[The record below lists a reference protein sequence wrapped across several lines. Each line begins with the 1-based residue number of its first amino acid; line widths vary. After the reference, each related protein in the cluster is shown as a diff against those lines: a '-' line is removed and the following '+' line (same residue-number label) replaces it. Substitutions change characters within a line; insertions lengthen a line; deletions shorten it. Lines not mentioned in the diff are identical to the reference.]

1 MFDNSIDNKPLYTKI
16 DGQIVRDLTQSMLDS
31 TVTPGLSYTAFK
43 VPNDYVMR
51 PDLISKSTYNTTQ
64 YAEIILKFNGI
75 SNPFSIDKGDLIL
88 VPNLDGAKEK
98 IIKTESGHKS
108 DLAKI
113 RNSYKYI
120 DPAKIPNKSDSLKD
134 YDNRQIKTALL
145 PPNIAEEGTTQ
156 IIQRNGRV
164 YFGESVA
171 TCVQN
176 GISSAEFLSLAIKNK
191 NIIL

>member
-1 MFDNSIDNKPLYTKI
+1 
-16 DGQIVRDLTQSMLDS
+16 V
-31 TVTPGLSYTAFK
+31 
-43 VPNDYVMR
+43 
-51 PDLISKSTYNTTQ
+51 YNTTQ
-64 YAEIILKFNGI
+64 YTEIILKFNGI
-75 SNPFSIDKGDLIL
+75 SNPFSIDKGDMIL

-98 IIKTESGHKS
+98 MIKPESGYKS

-120 DPAKIPNKSDSLKD
+120 DPAKIPSKSASLQD
-134 YDNRQIKTALL
+134 YDNRQLKNAFL
-145 PPNIAEEGTTQ
+145 PPNFAEENTTQ

-176 GISSAEFLSLAIKNK
+176 GVSAAEFLSLAIKNK

>member
-1 MFDNSIDNKPLYTKI
+1 MFSNSIDNKPLFTKA
-16 DGQIVRDLTQSMLDS
+16 DGQIVRDLTQTMLDS

-43 VPNDYVMR
+43 VPQDYVMR
-51 PDLISKSTYNTTQ
+51 PDLISKSVYNTTQ
-64 YAEIILKFNGI
+64 YTEIILKFNGI
-75 SNPFSIDKGDLIL
+75 SNPFSIDVGDLIL

-98 IIKTESGHKS
+98 IIKTESGYKT

-113 RNSYKYI
+113 RNTYKYI
-120 DPAKIPNKSDSLKD
+120 DPAKIPTKSASLKE
-134 YDNRQIKTALL
+134 YDNRQIENTFL
-145 PPNIAEEGTTQ
+145 PPNFAEENTTQ

-176 GISSAEFLSLAIKNK
+176 GVSTSELLALAIKNK

>member
-1 MFDNSIDNKPLYTKI
+1 MFDNSIDNKPLFTKT
-16 DGQIVRDLTQSMLDS
+16 DGQVVRDLTQSMIDS

-43 VPNDYVMR
+43 VPKDYVMR
-51 PDLISKSTYNTTQ
+51 PDLISKAVYNTTQ
-64 YAEIILKFNGI
+64 YAEVILKFNGI
-75 SNPFSIDKGDLIL
+75 SNPFSIDEGDIIL

-98 IIKTESGHKS
+98 MIKVESGHKS
-108 DLAKI
+108 DLTRI

-120 DPAKIPNKSDSLKD
+120 DPAKIPTKSDSMID
-134 YDNRQIKTALL
+134 YDSRELKNAFL
-145 PPNIAEEGTTQ
+145 PPNFAEEGTTQ

-176 GISSAEFLSLAIKNK
+176 GISSSEFLSLAIKNK
-191 NIIL
+191 NIII

>member
-1 MFDNSIDNKPLYTKI
+1 MFDNSIDNKPLFTRP
-16 DGQIVRDLTQSMLDS
+16 DGQVVRDLTQSMIDNA
-31 TVTPGLSYTAFK
+31 VQPGISYTAFK
-43 VPNDYVMR
+43 VPKDYVMR
-51 PDLISKSTYNTTQ
+51 PDLISKAVYNTTQ

-75 SNPFSIDKGDLIL
+75 SNPFSIDEGDIIL

-98 IIKTESGHKS
+98 IAKLESGYKT
-108 DLAKI
+108 DLTKI

-120 DPAKIPNKSDSLKD
+120 DPAKIPSKSDSLTD
-134 YDNRQIKTALL
+134 YDNRQLKNAFL
-145 PPNIAEEGTTQ
+145 PPNFAEEGTTQ

-171 TCVQN
+171 TCVQT

-191 NIIL
+191 RTIL

>member
-1 MFDNSIDNKPLYTKI
+1 MFDNSLDNKPLFTRS
-16 DGQIVRDLTQSMLDS
+16 DGQVVRDLTQSILDK
-31 TVTPGLSYTAFK
+31 TITPGLSYTAFK
-43 VPNDYVMR
+43 VPKDYVMR
-51 PDLISKSTYNTTQ
+51 PDLISKAVYNTPQ

-75 SNPFSIDKGDLIL
+75 SNPFSIDEGDIIL

-98 IIKTESGHKS
+98 IIKVSDGNKS
-108 DLAKI
+108 DLDKI
-113 RNSYKYI
+113 RESYKFI
-120 DPAKIPNKSDSLKD
+120 DPAKIPSKSDSLLD
-134 YDNRQIKTALL
+134 YDGRVLKTAVL
-145 PPNIAEEGTTQ
+145 PPNFSEEGTTQ

-176 GISSAEFLSLAIKNK
+176 GISASELLSLAIKNK

>member
-1 MFDNSIDNKPLYTKI
+1 MFENSIDNKPLYTKT

-31 TVTPGLSYTAFK
+31 AVKPGLSYTAFK
-43 VPNDYVMR
+43 VPTDYVMR
-51 PDLISKSTYNTTQ
+51 PDLISKSVYNTTQ

-120 DPAKIPNKSDSLKD
+120 DPAKMPNKSDSLKD
-134 YDNRQIKTALL
+134 YDNRQIKNELL